1 MRLYIRVYQV
11 METASGGTE
20 NITEAGEKIIKESVT
35 LLDGRQAAVLFGKHD
50 CNLRLIRER
59 LGIEIV
65 ARNDTIIFK
74 GQAGKVQQ
82 GVAVIEQLQEILSIH
97 GVLHRDELKSVLAA
111 MKRTGVVS
119 PEDSIEVLSRG
130 RYIRAWTKGQRR
142 YVRAIMTNDLVFCTG
157 PAGTG
162 KTYLAVAMAINF
174 LKQGRVS
181 KIALVRPAV
190 EAGEKLGY
198 LPGDIQA
205 KVHPYL
211 RPMYDALHDMV
222 DFGQLRKRMEEDMI
236 EVIPLAYM
244 RGRTLNDSF
253 IILDEAQNTTPLQM
267 KMFLTRMGLN
277 SKIIVNGDTSQ
288 TDLEVGKTSGLV
300 DALRILRNLENIALV
315 KLERTDIVR
324 HKLVR
329 DVVEAYDHSEEK
341 RMGREERR

>member
-1 MRLYIRVYQV
+1 MTNEKRPETRVAPATDAEAKN
-11 METASGGTE
+11 ET
-20 NITEAGEKIIKESVT
+20 GESDRRIKESMT
-35 LLDGRQAAVLFGKHD
+35 LLDGRQAAVLFGRHD
-50 CNLRLIRER
+50 SNLRRIRDR

-65 ARNDTIIFK
+65 ARNETITFI
-74 GQAGKVQQ
+74 GPAQRVQQ
-82 GVAVIEQLQEILSIH
+82 AKAVIEQLQEILSIH
-97 GVLHRDELKSVLAA
+97 GTIHQDELKSVLAA
-111 MKRTGVVS
+111 VQRTGAVS
-119 PEDSIEVLSRG
+119 PEDAIEVLARG
-130 RYIRAWTKGQRR
+130 RYVRAWTGGQRR
-142 YVRAIMTNDLVFCTG
+142 YVRAIMNHDLVFCTG

-162 KTYLAVAMAINF
+162 KTYLAVAMAVNF

-181 KIALVRPAV
+181 KIVLARPAV
-190 EAGEKLGY
+190 EAGERLGF
-198 LPGDIQA
+198 LPGDMQA

-222 DFGQLRKRMEEDMI
+222 DFGQLRRRMEEDMI

-288 TDLEVGKTSGLV
+288 TDLDAGTVSGLI
-300 DALRILRNLENIALV
+300 DALHVLKKLPNVAFV
-315 KLERTDIVR
+315 KLGKVDIVR

-329 DVVEAYDHSEEK
+329 DVVEAYDHSQQK
-341 RMGREERR
+341 RASR